1 MDVGS
6 FEEIAE
12 KFNDRVNR
20 IVWCSVTT
28 IDRKGRPRSRILHPV
43 WEGAIGW
50 IATGR
55 HSHKEKHLSDNPYVS
70 LTYFDQ
76 PGGNP
81 MAQQQVYA
89 ECKTEWEDDPD
100 EKRRLWDLVKNAP
113 SARGLRPRPLLPDS
127 RQPRVRHA
135 QTHPLAGRDLG
146 AERHDDRPGTPH
158 LAAGRLR
165 ESARVGLT
173 QEV

>member
-28 IDRKGRPRSRILHPV
+28 IDRQGRPRSRILHPV
-43 WEGAIGW
+43 WEGATGW

-113 SARGLRPRPLLPDS
+113 PPVGYDPALFFQTVDNPEFGMLKLIPWRVEISALSDMMTGQEPLIW
-127 RQPRVRHA
+127 RQ
-135 QTHPLAGRDLG
+135 DL
-146 AERHDDRPGTPH
+146 
-158 LAAGRLR
+158 
-165 ESARVGLT
+165 
-173 QEV
+173 

>member
-12 KFNDRVNR
+12 QFNDRVNR

-28 IDRKGRPRSRILHPV
+28 VDRKGRPRSRILHPV
-43 WEGAIGW
+43 WEGSTGW

-55 HSHKEKHLSDNPYVS
+55 HSHKDKHLSDNPYVS
-70 LTYFDQ
+70 LTYFEQ

-113 SARGLRPRPLLPDS
+113 PPVGYDPALFFQTVDNPEFGMLKLIPWRVEISALSDMMTGQEPLIW
-127 RQPRVRHA
+127 RQDV
-135 QTHPLAGRDLG
+135 
-146 AERHDDRPGTPH
+146 
-158 LAAGRLR
+158 
-165 ESARVGLT
+165 
-173 QEV
+173 

>member
-12 KFNDRVNR
+12 QFNDRVNR

-28 IDRKGRPRSRILHPV
+28 VDRQGRPRSRILHPV
-43 WEGAIGW
+43 WEGSIGW

-55 HSHKEKHLSDNPYVS
+55 HSHKDKHLSENPYVS
-70 LTYFDQ
+70 LTYFEQ
-76 PGGNP
+76 TAGNP

-113 SARGLRPRPLLPDS
+113 PPVGYDPALFFQTVDNPEFGMLKLIPWRLE
-127 RQPRVRHA
+127 RH
-135 QTHPLAGRDLG
+135 LG
-146 AERHDDRPGTPH
+146 ALSDMMTG
-158 LAAGRLR
+158 
-165 ESARVGLT
+165 
-173 QEV
+173 QEPRIWRDV

>member
-12 KFNDRVNR
+12 KFNERVNR

-28 IDRKGRPRSRILHPV
+28 VDRKGRPRSRILHPV
-43 WEGAIGW
+43 WEGSIGW

-113 SARGLRPRPLLPDS
+113 PPVGYDPALFFQTVDNPEFGMLKLIPWRVEISALSDMMTGQEPLIW
-127 RQPRVRHA
+127 RQDV
-135 QTHPLAGRDLG
+135 
-146 AERHDDRPGTPH
+146 
-158 LAAGRLR
+158 
-165 ESARVGLT
+165 
-173 QEV
+173 

>member
-28 IDRKGRPRSRILHPV
+28 VDRKGRPRSRILHPV
-43 WEGAIGW
+43 WEGSTGW

-113 SARGLRPRPLLPDS
+113 PPVGYDPALFFQTVDNPEFGMLKLIPWRVEISALSDMMTGQEPLIW
-127 RQPRVRHA
+127 RQDV
-135 QTHPLAGRDLG
+135 
-146 AERHDDRPGTPH
+146 
-158 LAAGRLR
+158 
-165 ESARVGLT
+165 
-173 QEV
+173 